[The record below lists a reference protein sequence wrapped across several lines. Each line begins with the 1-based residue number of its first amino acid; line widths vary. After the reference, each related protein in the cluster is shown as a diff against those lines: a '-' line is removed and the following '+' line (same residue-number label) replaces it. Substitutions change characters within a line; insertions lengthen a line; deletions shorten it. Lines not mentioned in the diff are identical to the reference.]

1 MGGVGKV
8 YTAQTHSASLNTGIC
23 RQWIVINIHHSLV
36 ASGDLGSTRLAA
48 ISLISTTIRSP
59 IRINMAHISIII
71 ININNTTI
79 TRI

>member
-71 ININNTTI
+71 NNNTTI